1 MFHFFVHKIL
11 IINAFKRWNIA
22 FQCFIYV
29 SFYVSM
35 FHFLVF
41 RYKLKTSGRKMKTC
55 SKKNQN
61 MLEAIS
67 KHARRN
73 ASETLKLKM
82 KHPYT
87 MFQLCNLLIINDL
100 KCKNETWNK
109 IKTDKVNVTYAR
121 VRGNVLYVYSSGDV
135 TMGKLQFVS
144 HTIHYSSPLK
154 KHQTKS
160 NPSTQL
166 THCRQM
172 LTKWKCEHFR
182 L

>member
-1 MFHFFVHKIL
+1 
-11 IINAFKRWNIA
+11 
-22 FQCFIYV
+22 
-29 SFYVSM
+29 
-35 FHFLVF
+35 
-41 RYKLKTSGRKMKTC
+41 MKTC

-121 VRGNVLYVYSSGDV
+121 VRGNVSYVYSSGDV

-144 HTIHYSSPLK
+144 HTIHYSSPSKNIRRKVTLQHNWHIVGK
-154 KHQTKS
+154 CWQNGNVNILDCKTKHLAHFWHTLRRTPQKGV
-160 NPSTQL
+160 STI
-166 THCRQM
+166 R
-172 LTKWKCEHFR
+172 
-182 L
+182 